1 MKRLTLTL
9 LLCLLLTLPALAQT
23 PEPTAVATP
32 ETTPSETAAPIAT
45 QEAPAIVID
54 TGEGTV
60 TIPVDETPEPDN
72 RVSLTIVEVILMV
85 VGGMITGG
93 AGVGTLA
100 YFIMKDPS
108 RIRLMEKL
116 GDSVPPETAAKIV
129 GVIDVFTP
137 ILTLA
142 KEMFDR
148 VPYADKNAIEAGVAN
163 AFTAERQRLRENA
176 DASATNRALNIV
188 PAPDGPANG

>member
-1 MKRLTLTL
+1 M
-9 LLCLLLTLPALAQT
+9 T
-23 PEPTAVATP
+23 PVATP
-32 ETTPSETAAPIAT
+32 ETTPSEAATAAPEIEAT
-45 QEAPAIVID
+45 LAPAVDVITVD
-54 TGEGTV
+54 PDGTV
-60 TIPVDETPEPDN
+60 TIPVDSTPETSDN

-100 YFIMKDPS
+100 YFIMKDPA
-108 RIRLMEKL
+108 RVKLMEKL

-176 DASATNRALNIV
+176 DASVTNRALNLV
-188 PAPDGPANG
+188 PPPTNPVS